1 MIVLDFIGALAFL
14 FSIGYLLYF
23 LFMKVRKKEKVFSKK
38 LFFSTFLGSFILLAI
53 SMQFETVPG
62 TQYNEQVKLNKEL
75 QLKVDTLNDELESL
89 KDDMAKVSEESQR
102 ILDAENEQLE
112 GFELEKKV
120 LKEEQDKMKNQIT
133 TLQNENKDLS
143 TKLANAQKS
152 SQLAAS
158 SDNYSTSSGTSN
170 TQSAPAST
178 SQDVY
183 YKNCSQVRAAGA
195 SPIRTGDPGY
205 ARHLDRDGDGIG
217 CE

>member
-158 SDNYSTSSGTSN
+158 SDNNSSTSGTSN

>member
-75 QLKVDTLNDELESL
+75 QLKVDTLNNELESL

-158 SDNYSTSSGTSN
+158 SDNNSSTSGTSN

>member
-23 LFMKVRKKEKVFSKK
+23 LFMKVRTKEKVFSKK

-158 SDNYSTSSGTSN
+158 SDNNSSTSGTSN

-178 SQDVY
+178 SRDVY

>member
-23 LFMKVRKKEKVFSKK
+23 LFMKVRTKEKVFSKK

-75 QLKVDTLNDELESL
+75 QLKVDTLNNELESL

-158 SDNYSTSSGTSN
+158 SDNNSSTSGTSN

>member
-62 TQYNEQVKLNKEL
+62 TQYNEQVKLNKDL
-75 QLKVDTLNDELESL
+75 QLKVDTLNNELESL
-89 KDDMAKVSEESQR
+89 KDEMAKVSEESQR
-102 ILDAENEQLE
+102 IQDAENAQLE

-120 LKEEQDKMKNQIT
+120 LKEEQDKMKDQIT

-158 SDNYSTSSGTSN
+158 SDNNSSTSGTSN